1 MQSSYIWSTKGL
13 RKPGLKE
20 HIHTKEEDPWFLIK
34 AKVWHLACS
43 WRAGGRFSSRSLCL
57 MFWNSPGRAAES
69 SPQLAWRARGAFQ
82 FRALVLFCRINSS
95 GFFFN
100 DNSISAPFEVTAYIN
115 RICLIFSNCGE
126 GKAKKKKTS
135 PHKPF
140 PAVDYGRQ
148 LTHNARLK
156 KGKKGEPQNRKK
168 PFPERTQEKHYF
180 LCVRTS
186 GSNQREKGNAEWTL
200 GCSSRL
206 VMLDFVTP
214 RTMKKSLRRVS
225 RKGS

>member
-126 GKAKKKKTS
+126 GKAKKKKKNKS
-135 PHKPF
+135 PQTFSCSWLWKT
-140 PAVDYGRQ
+140 VD
-148 LTHNARLK
+148 
-156 KGKKGEPQNRKK
+156 P
-168 PFPERTQEKHYF
+168 
-180 LCVRTS
+180 
-186 GSNQREKGNAEWTL
+186 
-200 GCSSRL
+200 
-206 VMLDFVTP
+206 
-214 RTMKKSLRRVS
+214 
-225 RKGS
+225 